1 MAITTGEVWTSIKVK
16 ESLSRN
22 EAGLPADMSCF
33 HEGDI
38 GMRKANINFEYTKEE
53 QKELLRCAKDI
64 IYFAEKYAYSMTDEG
79 IKKIK
84 LRNYQKEILKGF
96 VTNRFSILMASRQI
110 GKCCLPQTKVTLS
123 EGQQKSFF
131 DIYNNKQ
138 TLIVKLKKFFM
149 KLYQKLS

>member
-1 MAITTGEVWTSIKVK
+1 MAITSSEVWTSIKVK

-38 GMRKANINFEYTKEE
+38 SMRKANINFEYTKEE

-84 LRNYQKEILKGF
+84 LRNYQKEILKDF

-110 GKCCLPQTKVTLS
+110 GKCLLGSTKVTLA